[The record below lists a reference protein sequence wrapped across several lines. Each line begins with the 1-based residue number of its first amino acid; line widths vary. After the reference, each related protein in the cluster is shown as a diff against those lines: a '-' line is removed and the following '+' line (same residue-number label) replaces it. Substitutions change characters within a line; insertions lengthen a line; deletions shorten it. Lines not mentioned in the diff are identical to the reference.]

1 MWLWSADDDERIE
14 HGIIERRSGSSHAK
28 GVRYGTRIGREDMDP
43 IGRTSQLAIC
53 RFERAGRTCE
63 VKHLKARRNIK
74 ADGMHGRIIGKFD
87 LSVI

>member
-1 MWLWSADDDERIE
+1 
-14 HGIIERRSGSSHAK
+14 
-28 GVRYGTRIGREDMDP
+28 MDP
-43 IGRTSQLAIC
+43 IGRTSKFAIC